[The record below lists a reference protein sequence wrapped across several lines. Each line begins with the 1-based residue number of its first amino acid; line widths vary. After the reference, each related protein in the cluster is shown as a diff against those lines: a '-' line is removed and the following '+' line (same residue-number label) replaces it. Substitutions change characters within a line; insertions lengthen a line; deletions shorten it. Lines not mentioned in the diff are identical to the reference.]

1 MSQKDKLGLKEV
13 LNIDGRYSYS
23 KVSKIL
29 AKIGEKKAQEI
40 GLIPIIHSKN
50 GKKRIFKMEEVKKW
64 MEKWKMS
71 EKY

>member
-1 MSQKDKLGLKEV
+1 MIHKDKIGLKEV
-13 LNIDGRYSYS
+13 LDMDGRYSYS

-29 AKIGEKKAQEI
+29 AKIGDEKAEEI
-40 GLIPIIHSKN
+40 GLIPRIHSKN